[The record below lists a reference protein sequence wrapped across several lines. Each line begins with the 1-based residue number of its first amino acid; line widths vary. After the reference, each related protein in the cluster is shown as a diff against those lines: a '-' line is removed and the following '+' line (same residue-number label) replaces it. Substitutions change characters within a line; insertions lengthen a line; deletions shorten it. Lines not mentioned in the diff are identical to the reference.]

1 MAANALADGGVD
13 GRRSKWS
20 VANGLGGARPPDR
33 SRPLP
38 TMRRGGDRLR
48 MSVDRGADVHGGPV
62 AVGRGTRW
70 VSHRYW
76 SKISLAFAC
85 AFARIWDA
93 EAKTA
98 AASLCLNPG
107 WFGKALQRKS
117 PTRQR
122 WRALMASAR
131 GAVSAPLQL
140 AAAWWLRTRVRPS
153 SDFGRGLRTRT
164 SDADFGRGLR
174 TRTSDADFGRGL
186 RTRTSDAD
194 FGRGLR
200 TRTSDADF
208 GRGLRTRT
216 SETGTAAVPA
226 SGAPIC
232 RATHRHTSAR
242 LPSAVRGNKA

>member
-1 MAANALADGGVD
+1 MTTPIDAWPTWRSRVVGASQGGYRPLLV
-13 GRRSKWS
+13 GHPAGQLGGSKRAHGWWRRRTPIKMD

-33 SRPLP
+33 LRPLP

-48 MSVDRGADVHGGPV
+48 MSVDRAADVHGGPV
-62 AVGRGTRW
+62 SVGRGTRW

-85 AFARIWDA
+85 AFAKIWDA

-107 WFGKALQRKS
+107 WFGKALKRKS

-153 SDFGRGLRTRT
+153 VLSCAHRRKAPLRTRLVGQC
-164 SDADFGRGLR
+164 SQ
-174 TRTSDADFGRGL
+174 
-186 RTRTSDAD
+186 
-194 FGRGLR
+194 
-200 TRTSDADF
+200 
-208 GRGLRTRT
+208 
-216 SETGTAAVPA
+216 
-226 SGAPIC
+226 
-232 RATHRHTSAR
+232 HHQ
-242 LPSAVRGNKA
+242 